1 MMNPFW
7 KQEAMIAIMLQVM
20 SIQLSGFLA
29 SSGSYCSCS
38 WMRAWMAVF
47 FFLSTLTRLTK
58 TTLDSS
64 ALEISSI

>member
-1 MMNPFW
+1 M
-7 KQEAMIAIMLQVM
+7 AIMLQFM
-20 SIQLSGFLA
+20 SNQLRGFLV
-29 SSGSYCSCS
+29 SSGSSCSCS